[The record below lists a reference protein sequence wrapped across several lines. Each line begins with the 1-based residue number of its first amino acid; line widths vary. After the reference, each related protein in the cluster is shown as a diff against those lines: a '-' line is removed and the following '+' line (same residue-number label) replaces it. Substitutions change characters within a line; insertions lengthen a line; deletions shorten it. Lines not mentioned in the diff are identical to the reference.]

1 MGIKSVSSLQF
12 PNLNTCLKHSFFEDL
27 EPADFD
33 LAQKKVNM
41 ITVIRDQLLFYPI
54 YPNLTKS

>member
-1 MGIKSVSSLQF
+1 MISASVMKG
-12 PNLNTCLKHSFFEDL
+12 LKHSFFFEGLAPVDL
-27 EPADFD
+27 D